1 MSALDPAP
9 AFDDDNA
16 SLFAA
21 LGLVSAARTVLDLA
35 HRAARAPE
43 DVPSD
48 DDDAVMLAALGAIR
62 LSTKLL
68 GALQGW
74 SVEPAGPLADAAEV
88 PAEPGALLR

>member
-21 LGLVSAARTVLDLA
+21 LGLLAVAQAVLEGA
-35 HRAARAPE
+35 HRAARAPA
-43 DVPSD
+43 DVSPD
-48 DDDAVMLAALGAIR
+48 EDDAVMLAALGAIR
-62 LSTKLL
+62 LATKLQ
-68 GALQGW
+68 GALASWG
-74 SVEPAGPLADAAEV
+74 VDPAEPVTDAAAV